1 MNGIFFFSI
10 GGKAALVVNDGNLL
24 RRVVLEGIGKITITV
39 FSSTVVTGLETGY
52 HYLSSTVFLFCKSIA
67 VKEADQKGLEWEM
80 SLSGSTYGKI

>member
-24 RRVVLEGIGKITITV
+24 RRVVLEGIGKITIIV

-52 HYLSSTVFLFCKSIA
+52 RYLSSTVFLLF
-67 VKEADQKGLEWEM
+67 VNQ
-80 SLSGSTYGKI
+80 SL